1 MIAFLYPGQGSQFVG
16 MCMDFYFHFDKARKL
31 LDEAN
36 EILGINITKIMFN
49 GPEQE
54 LKETKNAQI
63 AIFLHSMVVS
73 SLLFEEGIV
82 PNYIAGHS
90 LGEHSALVIA
100 GAISFGEG
108 LKLIRLRG
116 ELMTEAGV
124 HSPGKMAAIIG
135 LSFDRVNEICKNV
148 SSNNVIVNIANH
160 NTSSQVVVS
169 GESGG
174 VRNVCEIAIN
184 SGAKRV
190 VFLPVSGAFHSPLMR
205 EAQENFQNILQDIK
219 ISDAKTPIIANT
231 SGEVIFEKEKIK
243 EELKT
248 HMLSPVRWLESM
260 QKMCEL
266 GVDIFVETGS
276 GKILKAMLLE
286 MDRKRT
292 IFSTFNV
299 NEFDYTRRSLRNGS
313 V

>member
-36 EILGINITKIMFN
+36 EILGINITRIMFN
-49 GPEQE
+49 GPDQE
-54 LKETKNAQI
+54 LKETKNAQV

-100 GAISFGEG
+100 GVISLGDG

-116 ELMTEAGV
+116 ELMTEAGI

-169 GESGG
+169 GESEG

-190 VFLPVSGAFHSPLMR
+190 VFLPVSGAFHSSLME
-205 EAQENFQNILQDIK
+205 EAQQSFQNVLENIK
-219 ISDAKTPIIANT
+219 IREPEFPIVTNT
-231 SGEVIFEKEKIK
+231 SAEVIFKKEKIK
-243 EELKT
+243 EELRNT
-248 HMLSPVRWLESM
+248 MLSPVRWFESM
-260 QKMCEL
+260 QRMYEL
-266 GVDIFVETGS
+266 GIDTFVEVGP
-276 GKILKAMLLE
+276 GKILKGLLLE
-286 MDRKRT
+286 IDRKRKV
-292 IFSTFNV
+292 FSTFDV
-299 NEFDYTRRSLRNGS
+299 KQFHYTMKGLKS
-313 V
+313 